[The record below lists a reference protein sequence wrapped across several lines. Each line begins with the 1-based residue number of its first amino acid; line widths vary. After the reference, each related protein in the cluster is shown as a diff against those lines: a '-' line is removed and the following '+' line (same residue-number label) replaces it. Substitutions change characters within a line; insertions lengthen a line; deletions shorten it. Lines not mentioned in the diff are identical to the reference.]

1 MAPFPCVRRYNSE
14 IRSSSGMTMKLP
26 LRTKDSALTG
36 GEHRERAPATDADAV
51 FDDLI
56 DLACQTAQAPLA
68 AVSLVQDGR
77 HWFLSRGGLSAEE
90 ERGAM
95 ALCSE
100 TIRERLPLVL
110 PDTAQDERFR
120 NDPFVRSGIRFYAGF
135 PLLTVDESKRGVLS
149 VFDRVPR
156 VLDESQRDALQAL
169 ARQGAADFEARLAN
183 RPAPSEAASASTEI
197 RFRPFVEE
205 AAVGLCLIQDGR
217 YRYVNPK
224 LAAIFGYSP
233 EELLGLESTLDLVVA
248 EDRPAV
254 RDDIWKLLEGKLP
267 TVHYTFTAVRKDEE
281 RIHLEAYATATE
293 FEGRPAVL
301 GTLLDI
307 TDRKRAEARIVE
319 QAYKDPLT
327 NLSNRVRFM
336 ERLRQQLAEAR
347 RQNRRFA
354 IVYLDLDRFKII
366 NDTWGHCAGDIF
378 LQSLALRL
386 RRRVREVDTV
396 ARVGGDQF
404 VILMADI
411 RQTEN
416 LSTIA
421 QKVLAIVARPVDVE
435 GKMLEVTASIGIA
448 SFPEDGDDP
457 EILLQNADTA
467 MSRAKELGRNGFQLC
482 TAELTSRAVAR
493 ISLASALRTAV
504 NRKELVVH
512 YQPIVSLMTGRITG
526 LEALVRWHS
535 AEKGLILPADFIPIA
550 EETGLILSVGDHV
563 LRTACRKLKEWQ
575 LDWLPDLR
583 VAVNVSARQFR
594 DPSLLPTIDRALSE
608 SGLSPEYLEVEIT
621 ESIAMESAEIVVGNL
636 EALRGRGVRIAIDD
650 FGTGYS
656 SLNYLKRFP
665 VHSLKI
671 DRSFVTEVGTNPADA
686 GIVRAVVEMAHG
698 LKLITV
704 AEGVETRDQF
714 LHLQRFGCDEMQ
726 GYWVSPPLTAEGI
739 DEILARELE
748 LWVKPT

>member
-1 MAPFPCVRRYNSE
+1 MAF
-14 IRSSSGMTMKLP
+14 
-26 LRTKDSALTG
+26 
-36 GEHRERAPATDADAV
+36 
-51 FDDLI
+51 
-56 DLACQTAQAPLA
+56 
-68 AVSLVQDGR
+68 
-77 HWFLSRGGLSAEE
+77 
-90 ERGAM
+90 
-95 ALCSE
+95 CSE
-100 TIRERLPLVL
+100 TIRERLPLVV

-120 NDPFVRSGIRFYAGF
+120 NGPFVRSGIRFYAGF
-135 PLLTVDESKRGVLS
+135 PLLTVDESTRGALS

-156 VLDESQRDALQAL
+156 VLDEAQRDALQAL
-169 ARQGAADFEARLAN
+169 ARQGAAHFEARLAAN
-183 RPAPSEAASASTEI
+183 RPAQSEAASLSTEI
-197 RFRPFVEE
+197 GFRPFVEK

-248 EDRPAV
+248 EDQPAV
-254 RDDIWKLLEGKLP
+254 RDDIWKRLEGELQ
-267 TVHYTFTAVRKDEE
+267 TVHYTFTAVRKDGE
-281 RIHLEAYATATE
+281 RIEVEAYATATE

-307 TDRKRAEARIVE
+307 TDRKRAEARIVA

-327 NLSNRVRFM
+327 NLSNSVRFM
-336 ERLRQQLAEAR
+336 ERLQEQLAEAR
-347 RQNRRFA
+347 RQNWRLA
-354 IVYLDLDRFKII
+354 IVYLDLDRFKFI
-366 NDTWGHCAGDIF
+366 NDTWGHSVGDHF

-386 RRRVREVDTV
+386 TRGVREVDTV
-396 ARVGGDQF
+396 ARVGGDEF
-404 VILMADI
+404 VILMPDI

-421 QKVLAIVARPVDVE
+421 QKLLAAVARPVEVE
-435 GKMLEVTASIGIA
+435 GRTLEVTASIGIA
-448 SFPEDGDDP
+448 CYPEDGEES
-457 EILLQNADTA
+457 EILLRNADTA
-467 MSRAKELGRNGFQLC
+467 ARRAKELGPNGFQLC

-493 ISLASALRTAV
+493 ISLESALRTAV
-504 NRKELVVH
+504 DREELVVH
-512 YQPIVSLMTGRITG
+512 YQPIVSLMTGRITR

-535 AEKGLILPADFIPIA
+535 AEKGVILPADFIPIA
-550 EETGLILSVGDHV
+550 EETGLILPVGDHV
-563 LRTACRKLKEWQ
+563 LRTACRTLKEWQ
-575 LDWLPDLR
+575 VNWLPDLI

-594 DPSLLPTIDRALSE
+594 DPSLLPKIDRALSE
-608 SGLSPEYLEVEIT
+608 SELSPEHLEVEIT

-686 GIVRAVVEMAHG
+686 GIVRAIIEMAHG
-698 LKLITV
+698 LKLIAV

-726 GYWVSPPLTAEGI
+726 GYWVSPPLPAEGI
-739 DEILARELE
+739 NELLARELD

>member
-1 MAPFPCVRRYNSE
+1 
-14 IRSSSGMTMKLP
+14 MKLP
-26 LRTKDSALTG
+26 RRRKDSAPPG
-36 GEHRERAPATDADAV
+36 GERRERALATNAEAV

-77 HWFLSRGGLSAEE
+77 HWFISCGGLSADE

-100 TIRERLPLVL
+100 TIRERLPLVV

-120 NDPFVRSGIRFYAGF
+120 NDPLVRSGIRFYAGF
-135 PLLTVDESKRGVLS
+135 PLLTVDESTRGALLVL
-149 VFDRVPR
+149 DRVPR
-156 VLDESQRDALQAL
+156 ALDEAQRDALQAL
-169 ARQGAADFEARLAN
+169 ARQGAAHFEARLAAN
-183 RPAPSEAASASTEI
+183 RPAQLEAASLSTEI
-197 RFRPFVEE
+197 GFRPFVEK
-205 AAVGLCLIQDGR
+205 AVVGLCLIQDGR

-233 EELLGLESTLDLVVA
+233 EELLGLESTLDLVVEA
-248 EDRPAV
+248 DQPAV
-254 RDDIWKLLEGKLP
+254 RDDIWKRLEGELQ
-267 TVHYTFTAVRKDEE
+267 TVHYTFTAMRKDGE
-281 RIHLEAYATATE
+281 RIDVEAYATATE

-327 NLSNRVRFM
+327 NLSNSVRFM

-347 RQNRRFA
+347 RQNRRLA
-354 IVYLDLDRFKII
+354 IVYLDLDRFKFI
-366 NDTWGHCAGDIF
+366 NDTWGHSVGDIF

-386 RRRVREVDTV
+386 KRRVREVDTV
-396 ARVGGDQF
+396 ARVGGDEF
-404 VILMADI
+404 VILMPDI

-421 QKVLAIVARPVDVE
+421 QKMLAAVARPVDVK
-435 GKMLEVTASIGIA
+435 GRMLEVTASIGIA
-448 SFPEDGDDP
+448 CYPEDGEDS
-457 EILLQNADTA
+457 EILLRNADTA
-467 MSRAKELGRNGFQLC
+467 MYRAKELGRNGFQLC
-482 TAELTSRAVAR
+482 TAELTSQAVAR
-493 ISLASALRTAV
+493 ISMESALRTAV
-504 NRKELVVH
+504 DREELVVH
-512 YQPIVSLMTGRITG
+512 YQPIVSLMTGRITR

-535 AEKGLILPADFIPIA
+535 AEKGVILPAAFIPIA
-550 EETGLILSVGDHV
+550 EETGLILPVGDHV

-575 LDWLPDLR
+575 LNWLPHLS

-608 SGLSPEYLEVEIT
+608 SELAPEYLEVEIT
-621 ESIAMESAEIVVGNL
+621 ESVAMESAEIVVGNL

-656 SLNYLKRFP
+656 SLNYLKRYP

-671 DRSFVTEVGTNPADA
+671 DRSFVTEVVTNPADA
-686 GIVRAVVEMAHG
+686 SIVRAIIEMAHG
-698 LKLITV
+698 LKLNAV

-714 LHLQRFGCDEMQ
+714 LHLQRYGCDEMQ
-726 GYWVSPPLTAEGI
+726 GYWVSPPLPAEGI
-739 DEILARELE
+739 NELLARELE
-748 LWVKPT
+748 LWIKPT